1 MSKIEKG
8 KVLGMVLLSGA
19 QFLCSVLALRFP
31 EYIVGN
37 IPE

>member
-8 KVLGMVLLSGA
+8 KVLGMVFLSGA
-19 QFLCSVLALRFP
+19 QFLCSGLALRLP